1 MPTHLRFALLTP
13 SAKTR
18 LFQRNHRITP
28 SSRRTARATVGG
40 GLPIRTLSVVRRVH
54 SSPWLPFPSSP
65 LLIPDG
71 RISRVRLAAAACFT
85 EPLSCG
91 ALAQVLAH
99 VHPRIPRLWIPLRC
113 SLAFCRSAPAQC
125 PAAGPRHN
133 HCQPRAPLRVERCY
147 RSRPA
152 LRRRSAGVT
161 PPSSLLQAHASDRP
175 APFGFGV
182 VPNPS
187 GLCRLCR
194 VPAASR
200 PFPTLSL
207 RSLYRRLGPYPATLG
222 RCIYP
227 FLPARPRPLHR
238 VNCIGSWKD
247 PATQLCAG
255 AEFRGCNHSLMFRL
269 RYSLGPQSAP
279 TFKAL
284 CPRRRWAVYTAL
296 NPRRRRPR
304 AAASLRV

>member
-1 MPTHLRFALLTP
+1 M
-13 SAKTR
+13 
-18 LFQRNHRITP
+18 
-28 SSRRTARATVGG
+28 
-40 GLPIRTLSVVRRVH
+40 
-54 SSPWLPFPSSP
+54 
-65 LLIPDG
+65 
-71 RISRVRLAAAACFT
+71 AAAAFHGTSSPQCAGSSARSRT
-85 EPLSCG
+85 PSHP
-91 ALAQVLAH
+91 QVMDSA
-99 VHPRIPRLWIPLRC
+99 
-113 SLAFCRSAPAQC
+113 SLLVGLCRSTPAQC
-125 PAAGPRHN
+125 PAAGRVTTTAN
-133 HCQPRAPLRVERCY
+133 REPLCASNGVTAHAL
-147 RSRPA
+147 RS
-152 LRRRSAGVT
+152 RRRSAGVT

-175 APFGFGV
+175 APVGFGV

-222 RCIYP
+222 RCFCP

-255 AEFRGCNHSLMFRL
+255 AVFRGCNHSLMFRL

-279 TFKAL
+279 TFRAL
-284 CPRRRWAVYTAL
+284 CPCRRWAVYTAL
-296 NPRRRRPR
+296 NPRRYRSR